1 MRTCHCD
8 WSFIWN
14 RLMSTIVYTLYLFC
28 AYFNVS
34 NKIRIGYS
42 KCKIPMEC
50 EFIFFKYIINLK
62 IDIFETCTM
71 INEVWPY
78 LCGSIERCSLF
89 FVCRTIS
96 VQRNKKKLQRFF
108 SIGFFVS
115 NATKIEMNATQ
126 NVLNL
131 IEREFTT

>member
-96 VQRNKKKLQRFF
+96 VQRNKKKNFNAFF
-108 SIGFFVS
+108 CHWIFREQCDI
-115 NATKIEMNATQ
+115 NQNERHTKCA
-126 NVLNL
+126 
-131 IEREFTT
+131 